1 MSKTHENAGVQLPEP
16 DAWMDAE
23 DKHYIGTSAGWAV
36 SGQKANEDDVALYTA
51 QAVRSL
57 LAQERQICADLCR
70 EIAARWAGH
79 QVAPSAAMQC
89 ATVIQAR
96 IKEAA

>member
-1 MSKTHENAGVQLPEP
+1 MSKTEAKSGVQLPEP

-23 DKHYIGTSAGWAV
+23 DKHYFGTSAAWAV
-36 SGQKANEDDVALYTA
+36 SGQKGNEDDVALYTA

-70 EIAARWAGH
+70 DIASRWRGH